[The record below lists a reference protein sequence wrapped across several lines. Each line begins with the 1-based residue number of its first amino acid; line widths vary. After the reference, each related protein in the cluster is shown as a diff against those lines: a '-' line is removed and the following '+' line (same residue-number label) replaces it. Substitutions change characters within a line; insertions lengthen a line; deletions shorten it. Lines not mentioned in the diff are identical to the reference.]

1 MLTPADIFAKTAENL
16 IPEKAAEITAAVAFD
31 LSGEEGGQWTVNV
44 ANGDCDVV
52 DGIADGADATISMD
66 GGDYVDMMTGKL
78 NPMMAFM
85 GGKVKVS
92 GDLNTVMK
100 FQTLFKMG

>member
-1 MLTPADIFAKTAENL
+1 MTTPADIFAKTAENL
-16 IPEKAAEITAAVAFD
+16 IADKAGDMNAAVAFD
-31 LSGEEGGQWTVNV
+31 LSGDEGGQWTVKIADGNCTV
-44 ANGDCDVV
+44 E
-52 DGIADGADATISMD
+52 DGIAEGADATISME
-66 GGDYVDMMTGKL
+66 GSDYVDMMTGKL

-100 FQTLFKMG
+100 FQTMFKTG

>member
-1 MLTPADIFAKTAENL
+1 MTTPADIFARTEENFL
-16 IPEKAAEITAAVAFD
+16 TDKASNMNAAVAFD
-31 LSGEEGGQWTVNV
+31 LSGENGGQWTVKIADGTCTV
-44 ANGDCDVV
+44 QE
-52 DGIADGADATISMD
+52 GIADGADATISMD
-66 GGDYVDMMTGKL
+66 GSDYVDMMTGKL

-100 FQTLFKMG
+100 FQTMFKTG

>member
-1 MLTPADIFAKTAENL
+1 MTTPADIFARTAENL
-16 IPEKAAEITAAVAFD
+16 IPEKAGDVNAAVSFD
-31 LSGEEGGQWTVNV
+31 LAGENGGQWTVKI
-44 ANGDCDVV
+44 ANGTCTVEE
-52 DGIADGADATISMD
+52 GLADGADATISMD
-66 GGDYVDMMTGKL
+66 GKDYVDMMTGKL

-100 FQTLFKMG
+100 FQTMFKTG

>member
-1 MLTPADIFAKTAENL
+1 MTPADIFARTAENFMAD
-16 IPEKAAEITAAVAFD
+16 KAGDMNAAVAFD
-31 LSGEEGGQWTVNV
+31 LSGEDSGQWTIK
-44 ANGDCDVV
+44 
-52 DGIADGADATISMD
+52 IADGTAAVEEGLAADPDATISMD
-66 GGDYVDMMTGKL
+66 SGDYVDMMTGKL

>member
-1 MLTPADIFAKTAENL
+1 MTTPADIFAKTPQNL
-16 IPEKAAEITAAVAFD
+16 ITEKAGDMKAAVAFD
-31 LSGEEGGQWTVNV
+31 LSGENGGQWTVKI
-44 ANGDCDVV
+44 A
-52 DGIADGADATISMD
+52 DGACTVEEGLVDGADATISMA
-66 GGDYVDMMTGKL
+66 GSDYVDMMTGKL

-100 FQTLFKMG
+100 FQTMFKMG

>member
-1 MLTPADIFAKTAENL
+1 MTTPADIFAKTPQNL
-16 IPEKAAEITAAVAFD
+16 LTDKAGDMKAAVAFD
-31 LSGEEGGQWTVNV
+31 LSGENGGQWTVKIADGACTV
-44 ANGDCDVV
+44 E
-52 DGIADGADATISMD
+52 DGIVDGADATISMD
-66 GGDYVDMMTGKL
+66 GSDYVDMMTGKL

-100 FQTLFKMG
+100 FQTMFKTG

>member
-1 MLTPADIFAKTAENL
+1 MTTPADIFAKTPQNL
-16 IPEKAAEITAAVAFD
+16 IVDKAGDMNAAVAFD
-31 LSGEEGGQWTVNV
+31 LSGDQGGQWTVKIADGSCAV
-44 ANGDCDVV
+44 E
-52 DGIADGADATISMD
+52 DGIAESVTATINMD
-66 GGDYVDMMTGKL
+66 GSDYVDMMTGKL

-100 FQTLFKMG
+100 FQTMFKIG

>member
-1 MLTPADIFAKTAENL
+1 MTTPADIFAKTAQNL
-16 IPEKAAEITAAVAFD
+16 ISEKAGDMKAAVAFD
-31 LSGEEGGQWTVNV
+31 LSGPDGGQWTVKIADGACTV
-44 ANGDCDVV
+44 EE
-52 DGIADGADATISMD
+52 GIADGADATISME
-66 GGDYVDMMTGKL
+66 GSDYVDMMTGKL

-100 FQTLFKMG
+100 FQTMFKTG

>member
-1 MLTPADIFAKTAENL
+1 MTTPADIFAKTPQNL
-16 IPEKAAEITAAVAFD
+16 IAEKAGDMNAAVAFD
-31 LSGEEGGQWTVNV
+31 LSGENGGQWTVKIADGACAV
-44 ANGDCDVV
+44 E

-66 GGDYVDMMTGKL
+66 GSDYVDMMTGKL

-100 FQTLFKMG
+100 FQTMSKTG

>member
-1 MLTPADIFAKTAENL
+1 MTTPADIFAKTPQNL
-16 IPEKAAEITAAVAFD
+16 IAEKAGDMNAAVAFD
-31 LSGEEGGQWTVNV
+31 LSGENGGQWTVKIADGACAV
-44 ANGDCDVV
+44 E

-66 GGDYVDMMTGKL
+66 GSDYVDMMTGKL

-100 FQTLFKMG
+100 FQTMFKTG

>member
-1 MLTPADIFAKTAENL
+1 MTTPTDIFAKTPQNL
-16 IPEKAAEITAAVAFD
+16 IAEKASDMNAAVAFD
-31 LSGEEGGQWTVNV
+31 LSGENGGQWTVKI
-44 ANGDCDVV
+44 ADGDCTVE

-66 GGDYVDMMTGKL
+66 GSDYVDMMTGKL

-100 FQTLFKMG
+100 FQTMFKTG

>member
-1 MLTPADIFAKTAENL
+1 MTTPADIFAKTPQNFIA
-16 IPEKAAEITAAVAFD
+16 EKAGGMNAAVAFD
-31 LSGEEGGQWTVNV
+31 LSGENGGQWTVIIN
-44 ANGDCDVV
+44 NGTCTVEE
-52 DGIADGADATISMD
+52 GIADNADATISMT
-66 GGDYVDMMTGKL
+66 GSDYVDMMTGKL

-100 FQTLFKMG
+100 FQTLFKTG

>member
-1 MLTPADIFAKTAENL
+1 MTTPADIFAKTPGNL
-16 IPEKAAEITAAVAFD
+16 IPEKASDMNAAVAFD
-31 LSGEEGGQWTVNV
+31 LSGDGGGQWTVKIADGSCTV
-44 ANGDCDVV
+44 E
-52 DGIADGADATISMD
+52 DGITEGADATISMD
-66 GGDYVDMMTGKL
+66 GSDYVDMMTGKL

-100 FQTLFKMG
+100 FQTMFKTG

>member
-1 MLTPADIFAKTAENL
+1 MTPADIFARTAENFMAD
-16 IPEKAAEITAAVAFD
+16 KAGDMNAAVAFD
-31 LSGEEGGQWTVNV
+31 LSGENSGQWTIK
-44 ANGDCDVV
+44 
-52 DGIADGADATISMD
+52 IADGTAAVEKGLADDPDATISMD
-66 GGDYVDMMTGKL
+66 SGDYVDMMTGKL

>member
-1 MLTPADIFAKTAENL
+1 MTTPADIFAKTPQNL
-16 IPEKAAEITAAVAFD
+16 IAEKAGSMNAAVAFD
-31 LSGEEGGQWTVNV
+31 LSGENGGQWTVKI
-44 ANGDCDVV
+44 A
-52 DGIADGADATISMD
+52 DGNCTVEEGIVDGADATISMA
-66 GGDYVDMMTGKL
+66 GSDYVDMMTGKL

-100 FQTLFKMG
+100 FQTLFKMS

>member
-1 MLTPADIFAKTAENL
+1 MTTPADIFAKTPQNL
-16 IPEKAAEITAAVAFD
+16 ITEKAGTMNASVAFD
-31 LSGEEGGQWTVNV
+31 LSGENGGQWTVQI
-44 ANGDCDVV
+44 ANGACTV
-52 DGIADGADATISMD
+52 DEGIADGADATISMA
-66 GGDYVDMMTGKL
+66 GSDYVDMMTGKL

-100 FQTLFKMG
+100 FQTLFKMA

>member
-1 MLTPADIFAKTAENL
+1 MTTPADIFAKTPQNL
-16 IPEKAAEITAAVAFD
+16 IADKAGDMNAAVAFD
-31 LSGEEGGQWTVNV
+31 LSGDEGGQWTVII
-44 ANGDCDVV
+44 ANGSCTVE
-52 DGIADGADATISMD
+52 DGIADGATATISMD
-66 GGDYVDMMTGKL
+66 GNDYVDMMTGKL

-100 FQTLFKMG
+100 FQTMFNMS

>member
-1 MLTPADIFAKTAENL
+1 MTPADIFSRTAENL
-16 IPEKAAEITAAVAFD
+16 IPEKASDVEAAVAFD
-31 LSGEEGGQWTVNV
+31 LSGPEGGQWTVKIDHGTATV
-44 ANGDCDVV
+44 EE
-52 DGIADGADATISMD
+52 GIADGADATISMD
-66 GGDYVDMMTGKL
+66 GSDYVDMMTGKL

-100 FQTLFKMG
+100 FQTMFKTG

>member
-1 MLTPADIFAKTAENL
+1 MTTPADIFAKTPDNL
-16 IPEKAAEITAAVAFD
+16 MADKAGDMKAAVAFD
-31 LSGEEGGQWTVNV
+31 LSGENGGQWTVKI
-44 ANGDCDVV
+44 A
-52 DGIADGADATISMD
+52 DGACTVEEGLVDGADATISMT
-66 GGDYVDMMTGKL
+66 GSDYVDMMTGKL

-100 FQTLFKMG
+100 FQTMFKMG

>member
-1 MLTPADIFAKTAENL
+1 MTTPADIFARTAENL
-16 IPEKAAEITAAVAFD
+16 IPEKAGDMNAAVAFD
-31 LSGEEGGQWTVNV
+31 LSGPEGGQWTVKID
-44 ANGDCDVV
+44 NGACTVEE
-52 DGIADGADATISMD
+52 GIADGADATISMD
-66 GGDYVDMMTGKL
+66 GNDYVDMMTGKL

-100 FQTLFKMG
+100 FQTMFKTG

>member
-1 MLTPADIFAKTAENL
+1 MTTPADIFAKTAQNL
-16 IPEKAAEITAAVAFD
+16 IPEKAGSMNAAVAFD
-31 LSGEEGGQWTVNV
+31 LSGENGGQWTVKID
-44 ANGDCDVV
+44 NGNCTVEE
-52 DGIADGADATISMD
+52 GIVDGADATISMA
-66 GGDYVDMMTGKL
+66 GSDYVDMMTGKL

-100 FQTLFKMG
+100 FQTMFKMG

>member
-1 MLTPADIFAKTAENL
+1 MTTPADIFARTAKNL
-16 IPEKAAEITAAVAFD
+16 IPEKAANTNAAVAFD
-31 LSGEEGGQWTVNV
+31 LSGPDGGQWTVKIADGNATV
-44 ANGDCDVV
+44 EE
-52 DGIADGADATISMD
+52 GIADGADATISMD
-66 GGDYVDMMTGKL
+66 GNDYVDMMTGKL

-100 FQTLFKMG
+100 FQTMFKTG

>member
-1 MLTPADIFAKTAENL
+1 MTTPADIFAKTAENL
-16 IPEKAAEITAAVAFD
+16 IPDKAGDMNAAVAFD
-31 LSGEEGGQWTVNV
+31 LSGDEGGQWTVKIADGSCTV
-44 ANGDCDVV
+44 E
-52 DGIADGADATISMD
+52 DGIAEGADATISMD
-66 GGDYVDMMTGKL
+66 GNDYVDMMTGKL

-100 FQTLFKMG
+100 FQTMFKTG

>member
-1 MLTPADIFAKTAENL
+1 MTTPADIFAKTAENL
-16 IPEKAAEITAAVAFD
+16 IPEKAGDMNAAVAFD
-31 LSGEEGGQWTVNV
+31 LSGEEGGQWTVNI
-44 ANGDCDVV
+44 ANGSCTVAE
-52 DGIADGADATISMD
+52 GIVDGADATISMS
-66 GGDYVDMMTGKL
+66 GSDYVDMMTGKL

-100 FQTLFKMG
+100 FQTMFKMG

>member
-1 MLTPADIFAKTAENL
+1 MTTPADIFAKTPQNL
-16 IPEKAAEITAAVAFD
+16 IVDKVGDMNAAVAFD
-31 LSGEEGGQWTVNV
+31 LAGENGGQWTVK
-44 ANGDCDVV
+44 
-52 DGIADGADATISMD
+52 IADGADATISME
-66 GGDYVDMMTGKL
+66 GSDYVDMMTGKL

-100 FQTLFKMG
+100 FQTMFKTG

>member
-1 MLTPADIFAKTAENL
+1 MTTPADIFAKTPQNL
-16 IPEKAAEITAAVAFD
+16 IADKAADMNAAVAFD
-31 LSGEEGGQWTVNV
+31 LSGEDGGQWTVKIADGTAIV
-44 ANGDCDVV
+44 EE
-52 DGIADGADATISMD
+52 GIADGADATISMD
-66 GGDYVDMMTGKL
+66 GSDYVDMMTGKL

-100 FQTLFKMG
+100 FQTMFKIG

>member
-1 MLTPADIFAKTAENL
+1 MTTPADIFAKTPANL
-16 IPEKAAEITAAVAFD
+16 IPEKAGDMNAAVAFD
-31 LSGEEGGQWTVNV
+31 LSGDDGGQWTVK
-44 ANGDCDVV
+44 
-52 DGIADGADATISMD
+52 IADSSCTVEDGLAEGADATISMD

-100 FQTLFKMG
+100 FQTMFKTG

>member
-1 MLTPADIFAKTAENL
+1 MTTPAELFAKTAENL
-16 IPEKAAEITAAVAFD
+16 IPEKASGISASVAFD
-31 LSGEEGGQWTVNV
+31 LSGPEGGQWTVKIADGACAV
-44 ANGDCDVV
+44 E

-66 GGDYVDMMTGKL
+66 GNDYVDMMTGKL

-100 FQTLFKMG
+100 FQALFKTG

>member
-1 MLTPADIFAKTAENL
+1 MTTPADIFAITAENL
-16 IPEKAAEITAAVAFD
+16 IAEKAGDMNAAVAFD
-31 LSGEEGGQWTVNV
+31 LSGENGGQWTVKIADGACAV
-44 ANGDCDVV
+44 E
-52 DGIADGADATISMD
+52 DGIVDGADATISMA
-66 GGDYVDMMTGKL
+66 GSDYVDMMTGKL

-100 FQTLFKMG
+100 FQTMFKMG

>member
-1 MLTPADIFAKTAENL
+1 MTTPADIFARTAENL
-16 IPEKAAEITAAVAFD
+16 IPEKAGDMNAAVTFD
-31 LSGEEGGQWTVNV
+31 LSGDEGGQWTVKI
-44 ANGDCDVV
+44 ANGTCTVE
-52 DGIADGADATISMD
+52 DGVADEADATISMT
-66 GGDYVDMMTGKL
+66 GSDYVDMMTGKL

-100 FQTLFKMG
+100 FQTMFKMG

>member
-1 MLTPADIFAKTAENL
+1 MTTPADIFAKTPGNL
-16 IPEKAAEITAAVAFD
+16 IPEKAGDMNAAVAFD
-31 LSGEEGGQWTVNV
+31 LSGDEGGQWTVK
-44 ANGDCDVV
+44 
-52 DGIADGADATISMD
+52 IADGSCTVEDGLAEGADATISME

-100 FQTLFKMG
+100 FQTMFKIG

>member
-1 MLTPADIFAKTAENL
+1 MTTPADLFAKTAENL
-16 IPEKAAEITAAVAFD
+16 IAEKASDMNAAVAFD
-31 LSGEEGGQWTVNV
+31 LSGPEGGQWTVKI
-44 ANGDCDVV
+44 ANGACTVE
-52 DGIADGADATISMD
+52 DGIADGVDATISMED
-66 GGDYVDMMTGKL
+66 SDYVDMMTGKL

-100 FQTLFKMG
+100 FQTMFRTG

>member
-1 MLTPADIFAKTAENL
+1 MTTPAELFAKTAENL
-16 IPEKAAEITAAVAFD
+16 IADKASGINAAVAFD
-31 LSGEEGGQWTVNV
+31 LSGPEGGQWTVKI
-44 ANGDCDVV
+44 ANGNCAVE
-52 DGIADGADATISMD
+52 DGLADGADATISME

-100 FQTLFKMG
+100 FQTLFKTG

>member
-1 MLTPADIFAKTAENL
+1 
-16 IPEKAAEITAAVAFD
+16 
-31 LSGEEGGQWTVNV
+31 
-44 ANGDCDVV
+44 
-52 DGIADGADATISMD
+52 
-66 GGDYVDMMTGKL
+66 
-78 NPMMAFM
+78 MMAFM